1 MQDALGQVEVIAMEP
16 QEMEACGDH
25 AELFDCAGKRNH
37 ELARNDEC
45 WSQRIS
51 FLLDELEPEERRAF

>member
-16 QEMEACGDH
+16 QKMEACGDH
-25 AELFDCAGKRNH
+25 DAELFDCAGKRNH

-51 FLLDELEPEERRAF
+51 FPAG